1 MGVLSLFSTTFAIAT
16 AHLPDFELL
25 FDALL
30 PASVMDFFLRLFR
43 PRVEEGVKVEE
54 QYLLPVYQRRDGA
67 TIKLGYLVKRTNGDQ
82 TAFVVK
88 QILTKRDMA
97 TVTLTLVPYQIL
109 MKTGEQYEK
118 TCRVEDV
125 SCVRGRHMEAVV
137 AMARDGMASIAA
149 SIPSYPLPVQRQV
162 RKHQL
167 AASLRREVQR
177 FLGDVGQTFRLNLG
191 PVNWRLDPGILG
203 LDRHADFTLDYK
215 IEDFVDKA
223 SHLDFLLGR
232 GWDHRSVQG
241 TDNFRIIITL
251 ELCVDLNHELC
262 VALHATRCAGI
273 DGESSPRRVCLSC
286 KPWETSATPAVT
298 VQEAGGTMGGSLDW
312 DEFQP
317 VSKECSPWKG
327 QHIPSATVSMEDLLC
342 TASFPANTSTV
353 ADGLDKLLSAIPPAK
368 LAFNAS
374 PIQEVDESRKEASSL
389 LSGSVGC
396 LSAGPN
402 TSTPADELEGNSSNR
417 SQAGIC
423 RDSSPS
429 LPEEPT
435 ADSRLGILESNENTE
450 EGARKRLSGH
460 FNLET
465 LVNPDDIRQDSVT
478 DIKEGFKNT
487 EEKAQEMKADD
498 TTSHSAVSGDKVHA
512 KLNPTSLDSKSE
524 AKTLLE
530 MKEACGD
537 GFLPPSSP
545 FPSSLAKVAE
555 YLKVQM
561 PVEMTT
567 PPALEDA
574 ASADP
579 GDISIASSHSH
590 SVASRQSDLSSLSGA
605 RMRGLFHGTALAANN
620 SPVCP
625 FPEEWQYNIIP
636 EVIEN
641 EEDID

>member
-1 MGVLSLFSTTFAIAT
+1 
-16 AHLPDFELL
+16 
-25 FDALL
+25 
-30 PASVMDFFLRLFR
+30 
-43 PRVEEGVKVEE
+43 
-54 QYLLPVYQRRDGA
+54 
-67 TIKLGYLVKRTNGDQ
+67 
-82 TAFVVK
+82 
-88 QILTKRDMA
+88 
-97 TVTLTLVPYQIL
+97 
-109 MKTGEQYEK
+109 
-118 TCRVEDV
+118 
-125 SCVRGRHMEAVV
+125 
-137 AMARDGMASIAA
+137 MASIAA
-149 SIPSYPLPVQRQV
+149 SIPSYPVAMQRQV

-177 FLGDVGQTFRLNLG
+177 FLGDVGHTSSINLG

-215 IEDFVDKA
+215 IEDFVDRA

-262 VALHATRCAGI
+262 VALHAAQCAGI
-273 DGESSPRRVCLSC
+273 DGETSPRRVCLSC
-286 KPWETSATPAVT
+286 KPWETSVTPTVT
-298 VQEAGGTMGGSLDW
+298 VQEAGAEGGTMSLAW

-327 QHIPSATVSMEDLLC
+327 HIPSATVSMEDLLC

-353 ADGLDKLLSAIPPAK
+353 ADGLDKLLSAIPPAQ

-389 LSGSVGC
+389 LGGSVGC
-396 LSAGPN
+396 LSEGPN

-417 SQAGIC
+417 SQAGLC

-429 LPEEPT
+429 LPEEST
-435 ADSRLGILESNENTE
+435 ADSRLGILESDENTE

-465 LVNPDDIRQDSVT
+465 LVNAENIRQDST
-478 DIKEGFKNT
+478 NDIAEDLKNT
-487 EEKAQEMKADD
+487 EEEVQETKPVSA
-498 TTSHSAVSGDKVHA
+498 TSQILVAGDEALPVH
-512 KLNPTSLDSKSE
+512 TSLNAESE
-524 AKTLLE
+524 AKTVLK

-537 GFLPPSSP
+537 SFLPPSSP

-574 ASADP
+574 VSADP
-579 GDISIASSHSH
+579 DISIASSHSH